1 MFRHLNRLRKKLK
14 YRLKDSIYWSLQTI
28 NKLVAKSFGRD
39 LPQNQRSD
47 TYYNFYKSFNE
58 KTHGSFGCNVPQEN
72 LSRASDS
79 KLRVVAFYLPQF
91 HEIPENDQAW
101 GKGFTEWTN
110 VSKSIPQY
118 VGHYQPRLPGELGF
132 YNLTN
137 PQVLQ
142 RQVDMATSAGVHA
155 FCFHYYWFSGKR
167 LLEKPLDI
175 FMRLNLGDFKFC
187 INWANENWTKRW
199 DGLDDEVIIKQ
210 ENLPGEAELFF
221 NDILPVLRHPNYIQ
235 IEPGVPL
242 LLIYKPESIPNA
254 KDFAE
259 ILRTKAKQNGF
270 RGLKIIMCQTFGM
283 KDPQRYQFDG
293 ACEFPPHGNTL
304 KKKEDL
310 VFLNKQFNGRV
321 YDASNIVTQLKSSFV
336 KTKPSY
342 PLFRC
347 AFPGWDN
354 SARKPGLGHIMHG
367 MSPSVFQDWLF
378 LISNNTYKDSEG
390 RPWIF
395 INAWNEWGEGA
406 YLEPDREL
414 GFKNLNAVSRV
425 VDSYGLDIR
434 RKLVAAR
441 ESRLEKTEADLA
453 ILLHIFHEDLIDEL
467 LEKIASVEFTF
478 DFYITVTDTLTTQAI
493 RKIIAKFPAVK
504 ILELNNHGR
513 DILPFLKAVRHFE
526 LGRYKAVCKLHSKK
540 STHRQDGDGWRKAMF
555 SDLLNPEDG
564 KQVIQKFTDSTSSGL
579 LAPQFSIVK
588 AGGESLFANEEY
600 LKYLFSTYK
609 IKPVWEFPFPAGTMF
624 WASGRLLNKINET
637 HIPPEMF
644 ETEDGQLDAT
654 LAHAYERFFGAI
666 CTRMNWSITGIK
678 NIENSF
684 SL

>member
-1 MFRHLNRLRKKLK
+1 MFSTLHRYRKKMK
-14 YRLKDSIYWSLQTI
+14 YRLKALFYAGLQGLNKFAFKYLRVSASEPPSDS
-28 NKLVAKSFGRD
+28 V
-39 LPQNQRSD
+39 
-47 TYYNFYKSFNE
+47 YYNFYKSFNE
-58 KTHGSFGCNVPQEN
+58 NTEGAFGSTPPQEI

-137 PQVLQ
+137 PQVIQ
-142 RQVDMATSAGVHA
+142 RQVDMATTAGVHA

-175 FMRLNLGDFKFC
+175 FMGLNLGDFKFC

-210 ENLPGEAELFF
+210 ENLPGDAELFF

-242 LLIYKPESIPNA
+242 LLIYRPESIPNV
-254 KDFAE
+254 KEFAE

-321 YDASNIVTQLKSSFV
+321 YDAANIVTQLKSSFV
-336 KTKPSY
+336 KTKPTY

-347 AFPGWDN
+347 AFPSWDN
-354 SARKPGLGHIMHG
+354 SARKPGLGHVMHG

-378 LISNNTYKDSEG
+378 LISNNTYKDPEG

-434 RKLVAAR
+434 RKLIAAHENR
-441 ESRLEKTEADLA
+441 VEKTGADLA

-493 RKIIAKFPAVK
+493 RKIITKFPAVK

-540 STHRQDGDGWRKAMF
+540 STHRQDGDGWRQAMF
-555 SDLLNPEDG
+555 SDLLSPEDG
-564 KQVIQKFTDSTSSGL
+564 KQVIRKFTDSTSSGL

-588 AGGESLFANEEY
+588 AGVKSLFANEEY
-600 LKYLFSTYK
+600 LKYLFSAYK